1 MPMPHGS
8 AAAQRG
14 GALRIVVPLLLLVV
28 ILAGVVV
35 GFMVLY
41 KQVWSA
47 SAFAERYVEN
57 IADSDAA
64 GALAM
69 PGVTPQYDALEEIG
83 RGTAS
88 EALLRSSALMSEIT
102 DIRAVGE
109 RSVAGDV
116 TEVSVRYNLDGTAR
130 ESVFRIQPQESE
142 GLVPSWGFETSPLSV
157 IDLTVRGSWR
167 FSVNGFEI
175 DKRQISPA
183 GLDADPLEP
192 VSLLTFSPGDYEV
205 AVDTTATV
213 ADPETVVA
221 TGPLDVVPL
230 DVQTRPTSALTD
242 VVQSSVDDF
251 LDATCTTQ
259 NVLQPADCPFGFDTS
274 WGIAQPDIEW
284 SINDYPQTA
293 LVPDGD
299 GWKVSATSGTAH
311 VNLSVQCYAGGFISV
326 DQDVF
331 FTMVADVEVQ
341 DDGGV
346 HITIDRQGDPPPTP
360 NLCAFPQ

>member
-1 MPMPHGS
+1 MPHGS
-8 AAAQRG
+8 AAAERG

-41 KQVWSA
+41 KQVWSP
-47 SAFAERYVEN
+47 SAFAERYVEK
-57 IADSDAA
+57 IAAADAS
-64 GALAM
+64 GALAI
-69 PGVTPQYDALEEIG
+69 PGVAPQYDELESIG

-88 EALLRSSALMSEIT
+88 ETLLRSATMTSEIS

-109 RSVAGDV
+109 RTVDGDV

-130 ESVFRIQPQESE
+130 ETAFRIEAIESE
-142 GLVPSWGFETSPLSV
+142 GLVPSWGFETSPLSI

-167 FSVNGFEI
+167 FAVNDFEI
-175 DKRQISPA
+175 DKRQISPV

-192 VSLLTFSPGDYEV
+192 VSLLTFTPGDYSV
-205 AVDTTATV
+205 DVDTTATV

-221 TGPLDVVPL
+221 TGPLDVTPL
-230 DVQTRPTSALTD
+230 DIQTRPTSALTE

-259 NVLQPADCPFGFDTS
+259 NVLHPADCPFGFDAS
-274 WGIAQPDIEW
+274 WGIAQPDIAW
-284 SINDYPQTA
+284 SINDYPRTA

>member
-130 ESVFRIQPQESE
+130 EACSGS
-142 GLVPSWGFETSPLSV
+142 SPRKA
-157 IDLTVRGSWR
+157 RGSCR
-167 FSVNGFEI
+167 
-175 DKRQISPA
+175 
-183 GLDADPLEP
+183 
-192 VSLLTFSPGDYEV
+192 
-205 AVDTTATV
+205 
-213 ADPETVVA
+213 
-221 TGPLDVVPL
+221 
-230 DVQTRPTSALTD
+230 
-242 VVQSSVDDF
+242 
-251 LDATCTTQ
+251 
-259 NVLQPADCPFGFDTS
+259 
-274 WGIAQPDIEW
+274 
-284 SINDYPQTA
+284 
-293 LVPDGD
+293 
-299 GWKVSATSGTAH
+299 
-311 VNLSVQCYAGGFISV
+311 AGGSRRRRCRSS
-326 DQDVF
+326 
-331 FTMVADVEVQ
+331 T
-341 DDGGV
+341 
-346 HITIDRQGDPPPTP
+346 
-360 NLCAFPQ
+360 